1 MDNLQLKQAV
11 LITINGYKL
20 FISKVQISPAEK
32 NLIMANLKQIALA
45 ATTEEW
51 GYKTRGLAAQYM
63 GALLKVRGGKMP
75 PQIANCLKNAVDSLQ
90 GSNHDSNSKRRPTSI

>member
-11 LITINGYKL
+11 LITVNGYKL
-20 FISKVQISPAEK
+20 FISKVKISPAEK

-51 GYKTRGLAAQYM
+51 GYKTRELAVEYM
-63 GALLKVRGGKMP
+63 GALIKVDGGKMP
-75 PQIANCLKNAVDSLQ
+75 PRIANCLKNAVNSLR
-90 GSNHDSNSKRRPTSI
+90 GKHHDSNPKRRPTGI